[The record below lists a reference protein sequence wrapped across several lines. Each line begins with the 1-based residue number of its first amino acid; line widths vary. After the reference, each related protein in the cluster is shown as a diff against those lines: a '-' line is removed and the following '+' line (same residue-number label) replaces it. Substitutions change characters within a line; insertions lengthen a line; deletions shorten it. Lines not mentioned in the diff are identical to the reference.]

1 MITVTEFLKI
11 PTHKQEME
19 SLWKGEFEQVLDEKL
34 KEGAKNELTKIHV
47 DYSPTWTLGEYFL
60 KNMYEA
66 SFVKDV
72 LVPVVTS
79 YRSGGWKVWFMEE
92 DRYKESIMTGKFNDV
107 GKKTYSFK
115 FTMEV
120 A

>member
-1 MITVTEFLKI
+1 
-11 PTHKQEME
+11 
-19 SLWKGEFEQVLDEKL
+19 
-34 KEGAKNELTKIHV
+34 
-47 DYSPTWTLGEYFL
+47 
-60 KNMYEA
+60 
-66 SFVKDV
+66 VKDV